1 MVPHDVS
8 DLPHP
13 AQIAAWRRMSPR
25 ERLRTVDA
33 SRRMASQVMMA
44 AARQRHP
51 GIGDEEA
58 EAWVQ
63 KRLIRG

>member
-1 MVPHDVS
+1 
-8 DLPHP
+8 
-13 AQIAAWRRMSPR
+13 MSPR